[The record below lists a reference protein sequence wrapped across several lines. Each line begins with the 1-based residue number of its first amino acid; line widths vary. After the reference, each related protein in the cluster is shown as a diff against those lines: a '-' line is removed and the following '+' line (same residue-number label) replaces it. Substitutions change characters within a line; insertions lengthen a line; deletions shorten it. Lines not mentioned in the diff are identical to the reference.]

1 MKKIKTITYLFLF
14 TCVLF
19 LAGFQTFKASETP
32 VIDHFYSDITV
43 LENGDLN
50 VKELIILNGEYNG
63 FERIINYRNEYA
75 PSFDGTESSFEGSD
89 IYNGD
94 KIELSRIAE
103 VEIPND
109 YDFSLINQP
118 GKSFQKVS
126 SASNGDKRKYIVTTK
141 SNGEAY
147 RMYNENNGGALGF
160 YLEYT
165 VKNVAIRHTDIAE
178 VGWNLM
184 GNELSNRI
192 HNYEAHIHIP
202 NNQTELRA
210 WAHGPLNGNIKLI
223 DRTEIQL
230 TVSDIFPNTAFD
242 TRFVFDLTAIP
253 TSNKTT
259 NVTALPMILNVETK
273 KAEEANRLREEFI
286 DGQFQIVKMAL
297 DKVESTKRP
306 SDLNEA
312 QGQLNILASYT
323 TEGEYPALKQRYDEI
338 KEIVDARMKTLNTV
352 FGGIAIIYVIA
363 MIIYVYR
370 IYLKYD
376 KELKV
381 PHIEYF
387 RDIPNNYGPACVDYL
402 FKRKIDN
409 NSFSATLLNLISDK
423 VIRYEKIDK
432 KNYKIIYHDN
442 VRPLLEEEE
451 KLITWVFEEKTD
463 GKETTLEAF
472 KKKAKSYS
480 SFISDFELFKKT
492 ALQHAKSL
500 NFYETQTL
508 KGIPILTSVV
518 GFVLGFICIYME
530 VGLFSIIFFLV
541 GIASL
546 IYFVSIQKKT
556 KFGREEYEKWS
567 ALKRFLQDFGK
578 FDTKDLP
585 DMILWEKFLVYAYVF
600 GCAKELEKTMK
611 IKMNEMGATPVA
623 GYYYDPSFTDMLIF
637 SHVVNRTLNSSI
649 TSAYNARSAAS
660 SGNYSSGGGFGGG
673 FSAGGGSFGG
683 GGGGG
688 SF

>member
-109 YDFSLINQP
+109 YDFSLIKQP

-223 DRTEIQL
+223 DKTDIQL

-312 QGQLNILASYT
+312 QEQLNILASYT

-472 KKKAKSYS
+472 KKRAKSYS

>member
-223 DRTEIQL
+223 DKTEIQL

-253 TSNKTT
+253 NSNKTT

-312 QGQLNILASYT
+312 QEQLNILASYT

-518 GFVLGFICIYME
+518 GFVLGFLCIYME

-546 IYFVSIQKKT
+546 IYFVSIQKKA
-556 KFGREEYEKWS
+556 KLGREEYEKWS

-637 SHVVNRTLNSSI
+637 SHVMNRTLNSSI

>member
-19 LAGFQTFKASETP
+19 LAGFQTFKASQTP

-202 NNQTELRA
+202 NNQAELRA

-223 DRTEIQL
+223 DKTEIQL

-312 QGQLNILASYT
+312 QEQLNILASYT

-518 GFVLGFICIYME
+518 GFVLGFLCIYME

>member
-223 DRTEIQL
+223 DKTDIQL

-312 QGQLNILASYT
+312 QEQLNILASYT

-376 KELKV
+376 KEFKV

-518 GFVLGFICIYME
+518 GFVLGFLCIYME

>member
-223 DRTEIQL
+223 DKTEIQL

-253 TSNKTT
+253 NSNKTT

-312 QGQLNILASYT
+312 QEQLNILASYT

-518 GFVLGFICIYME
+518 GFVLGFLCIYME

-637 SHVVNRTLNSSI
+637 SHVMNRTLNSSI

>member
-19 LAGFQTFKASETP
+19 LAGFQIFKASETP

-223 DRTEIQL
+223 DKTDIQL

-312 QGQLNILASYT
+312 QEQLNILASYT

-518 GFVLGFICIYME
+518 GFVLGFLCIYME

>member
-223 DRTEIQL
+223 DKTEIQL

-253 TSNKTT
+253 NSNKTT

-312 QGQLNILASYT
+312 QEQLNILASYT

-518 GFVLGFICIYME
+518 GFVLGFLCIYME

>member
-223 DRTEIQL
+223 DKTDIQL

-312 QGQLNILASYT
+312 QEQLNILASYT

-472 KKKAKSYS
+472 KKRAKSYS

-518 GFVLGFICIYME
+518 GFVLGFLCIYME

-637 SHVVNRTLNSSI
+637 SHVMNRTLNSSI

>member
-223 DRTEIQL
+223 DKTDIQL

-312 QGQLNILASYT
+312 QEQLNILASYT

-352 FGGIAIIYVIA
+352 YGGIAIIYVIA

-518 GFVLGFICIYME
+518 GFVLGFLCIYME

>member
-223 DRTEIQL
+223 DKTEIQL

-312 QGQLNILASYT
+312 QEQLNILASYT

-472 KKKAKSYS
+472 KKRAKSYS

-518 GFVLGFICIYME
+518 GFVLGFLCIYME

>member
-223 DRTEIQL
+223 DKTEIQL

-253 TSNKTT
+253 NSNKTT

-312 QGQLNILASYT
+312 QEQLNILASYT

-637 SHVVNRTLNSSI
+637 SHVMNRTLNSSI

>member
-43 LENGDLN
+43 SENGDLN

-109 YDFSLINQP
+109 YDFSLIKQP

-223 DRTEIQL
+223 DKTEIQL

-312 QGQLNILASYT
+312 QEQLNILASYT

>member
-223 DRTEIQL
+223 DKTDIQL

-312 QGQLNILASYT
+312 QEQLNILASYT

-387 RDIPNNYGPACVDYL
+387 RDIPNNYGPACVAYL

-518 GFVLGFICIYME
+518 GFVLGFLCIYME

>member
-118 GKSFQKVS
+118 GKFFQKVS

-223 DRTEIQL
+223 DKTEIQL

-253 TSNKTT
+253 NSNKTT

-312 QGQLNILASYT
+312 QEQLNILASYT

-518 GFVLGFICIYME
+518 GFVLGFLCIYME

-637 SHVVNRTLNSSI
+637 SHVMNRTLNSSI

>member
-223 DRTEIQL
+223 DKTEIQL

-253 TSNKTT
+253 NSNKTT

-312 QGQLNILASYT
+312 QEQLNILASYT

-370 IYLKYD
+370 IYLK
-376 KELKV
+376 
-381 PHIEYF
+381 
-387 RDIPNNYGPACVDYL
+387 
-402 FKRKIDN
+402 
-409 NSFSATLLNLISDK
+409 
-423 VIRYEKIDK
+423 
-432 KNYKIIYHDN
+432 
-442 VRPLLEEEE
+442 
-451 KLITWVFEEKTD
+451 
-463 GKETTLEAF
+463 
-472 KKKAKSYS
+472 
-480 SFISDFELFKKT
+480 
-492 ALQHAKSL
+492 
-500 NFYETQTL
+500 
-508 KGIPILTSVV
+508 
-518 GFVLGFICIYME
+518 
-530 VGLFSIIFFLV
+530 
-541 GIASL
+541 
-546 IYFVSIQKKT
+546 
-556 KFGREEYEKWS
+556 
-567 ALKRFLQDFGK
+567 
-578 FDTKDLP
+578 
-585 DMILWEKFLVYAYVF
+585 
-600 GCAKELEKTMK
+600 
-611 IKMNEMGATPVA
+611 
-623 GYYYDPSFTDMLIF
+623 
-637 SHVVNRTLNSSI
+637 
-649 TSAYNARSAAS
+649 
-660 SGNYSSGGGFGGG
+660 
-673 FSAGGGSFGG
+673 
-683 GGGGG
+683 
-688 SF
+688 

>member
-223 DRTEIQL
+223 DKTDIQL

-253 TSNKTT
+253 NSNKTT

-312 QGQLNILASYT
+312 QEQLNILASYT

-518 GFVLGFICIYME
+518 GFVLGFLCIYME

-637 SHVVNRTLNSSI
+637 SHVMNRTLNSSI

>member
-223 DRTEIQL
+223 DKTDIQL

-312 QGQLNILASYT
+312 QEQLNILASYT

-518 GFVLGFICIYME
+518 GFVLGFLCIYME

>member
-109 YDFSLINQP
+109 YDFSLIKQP

-223 DRTEIQL
+223 DKTEIQL

-312 QGQLNILASYT
+312 QEQLNILASYT

-472 KKKAKSYS
+472 KKRAKSYS

-637 SHVVNRTLNSSI
+637 SHVMNRTLNSSI

>member
-223 DRTEIQL
+223 DKTEIQL

-312 QGQLNILASYT
+312 QEQLNILASYT

-518 GFVLGFICIYME
+518 GFVLGFLCIYME

>member
-223 DRTEIQL
+223 DKTEIQL

-312 QGQLNILASYT
+312 QEQLNILASYT
-323 TEGEYPALKQRYDEI
+323 TEGEYPALKQQYDEI

-518 GFVLGFICIYME
+518 GFVLGFLCIYME

>member
-19 LAGFQTFKASETP
+19 LAGFQTFKASQTP

-223 DRTEIQL
+223 DKTEIQL

-312 QGQLNILASYT
+312 QEQLNILASYT

-518 GFVLGFICIYME
+518 GFVLGFLCIYME

-637 SHVVNRTLNSSI
+637 SHVMNRTLNSSI

>member
-223 DRTEIQL
+223 DKTEIQL

-312 QGQLNILASYT
+312 QEQLNILASYT
-323 TEGEYPALKQRYDEI
+323 TEGEYPALKQQYDEI

-637 SHVVNRTLNSSI
+637 SHVMNRTLNSSI

>member
-165 VKNVAIRHTDIAE
+165 VKNVAICHTDIAE

-223 DRTEIQL
+223 DKTEIQL

-312 QGQLNILASYT
+312 QEQLNILASYT

-518 GFVLGFICIYME
+518 GFVLGFLCIYME

-637 SHVVNRTLNSSI
+637 SHVMNRTLNSSI

>member
-63 FERIINYRNEYA
+63 FERIINYRNEYV

-223 DRTEIQL
+223 DKTDIQL

-312 QGQLNILASYT
+312 QEQLNILASYT

-518 GFVLGFICIYME
+518 GFVLGFLCIYME

-637 SHVVNRTLNSSI
+637 SHVMNRTLNSSI

>member
-202 NNQTELRA
+202 NNQAELRA

-223 DRTEIQL
+223 DKTDIQL

-312 QGQLNILASYT
+312 QEQLNILASYT

-387 RDIPNNYGPACVDYL
+387 RYIPNNYGPACVDYL

-472 KKKAKSYS
+472 KKRAKSYS

-518 GFVLGFICIYME
+518 GFVLGFLCIYME

>member
-223 DRTEIQL
+223 DKTEIQL

-312 QGQLNILASYT
+312 QEQLNILASYT

-518 GFVLGFICIYME
+518 GFVLGFLCIYME

-637 SHVVNRTLNSSI
+637 SHVMNRTLNSSI

>member
-223 DRTEIQL
+223 DKTEIQL

-253 TSNKTT
+253 NSNKTT

-312 QGQLNILASYT
+312 QEQLNILASYT

-376 KELKV
+376 KEFKV

-518 GFVLGFICIYME
+518 GFVLGFLCIYME

>member
-223 DRTEIQL
+223 DKTDIQL

-312 QGQLNILASYT
+312 QEQLNILASYT

-451 KLITWVFEEKTD
+451 KLITWVFAEKTD

-518 GFVLGFICIYME
+518 GFVLGFLCIYME

-637 SHVVNRTLNSSI
+637 SHVMNRTLNSSI

>member
-223 DRTEIQL
+223 DKTDIQL

-312 QGQLNILASYT
+312 QEQLNILASYT

-518 GFVLGFICIYME
+518 GFVLGFLCIYME

-637 SHVVNRTLNSSI
+637 SHVMNRTLNSSI